1 MSDSLRPFGLLP
13 ARLLCPW
20 ILQARILEWV
30 AIYSSRGSFLIQGLN
45 PHLLSAS
52 PALAGGFFTTWA
64 TWEADSLW
72 PTGKYYTKRCLGNA
86 IYNINSLESLQ
97 TSSHSESVLNSKSAG
112 LPSRDWSLTQNGKT
126 WAPPWFGFGVILA
139 WVCFTLIDSWPR
151 CVHFGSNTFPS
162 NAPLKSADSDNS
174 IYLLMKKPDAWSL
187 GISSIKMLSA
197 EKNQSNYNLTTCL
210 KRVVSSF
217 SLPYDLEIPKD
228 TKPRR
233 VRGALWNWHSEIW
246 LSNYFSCTDWCKTT

>member
-1 MSDSLRPFGLLP
+1 MLCSVAKSCLILWDPLDCCLP
-13 ARLLCPW
+13 GSSVHG

-45 PHLLSAS
+45 PHLLAAS

-86 IYNINSLESLQ
+86 IYHINSLESLQ
-97 TSSHSESVLNSKSAG
+97 TSSHSESVLNSKSDG
-112 LPSRDWSLTQNGKT
+112 LPSRNWSLTQNGKT
-126 WAPPWFGFGVILA
+126 WMPSWFGFGVILA

-151 CVHFGSNTFPS
+151 CVHVGSNTFPS
-162 NAPLKSADSDNS
+162 NAPLKSADSANS

-197 EKNQSNYNLTTCL
+197 EKNQSNVQPHHMSEEGHVKLFLTIWPWDTQGH
-210 KRVVSSF
+210 K
-217 SLPYDLEIPKD
+217 LPWTPCSVAEMTYQ
-228 TKPRR
+228 T
-233 VRGALWNWHSEIW
+233 
-246 LSNYFSCTDWCKTT
+246 